1 MKQVSIKAEVR
12 RGTGTSAM
20 NKIRKQGVIPAILY
34 GLGKEA
40 LPLSLGKEEFELTFK
55 RNKFRAIYSINVSD
69 GAKQVVKNT
78 LIKDVQYDPIK
89 TRLTHVDF
97 YEYDEHKKIKTMVPV
112 IAQGTPIGC
121 KTGGIL
127 THIKD
132 QVEVECL
139 PIHIPEHFL
148 VDVSALDV
156 HQAVRVSDLKIPAEV
171 HLHGDPHDI
180 LFNVT
185 LPKAEE
191 VPAAATA
198 EGEVAAEGAAGAEGA
213 KEPEVIQTKG
223 KKEEEG
229 AAPAGK
235 KEAPKKEAAAK
246 K

>member
-20 NKIRKQGVIPAILY
+20 NKIRKNGVLIPAVVY

-40 LPLSLGKEEFELTFK
+40 LSLSLTKEEFELTFK
-55 RNKFRAIYSINVSD
+55 RNKFRAIYSINISD
-69 GAKQVVKNT
+69 GTKQVIKNT

-112 IAQGTPIGC
+112 VAQGIPIGC

-127 THIKD
+127 THIKE

-139 PIHIPEHFL
+139 PIHIPEHFV
-148 VDVSALDV
+148 VDVTNLDV
-156 HQAVRVSDLKIPAEV
+156 HQAVRLSDLKIPAEV

-191 VPAAATA
+191 VPVA
-198 EGEVAAEGAAGAEGA
+198 AAEGAVVEGAEG

-229 AAPAGK
+229 AEGAK
-235 KEAPKKEAAAK
+235 KETAAAPKKEAAK